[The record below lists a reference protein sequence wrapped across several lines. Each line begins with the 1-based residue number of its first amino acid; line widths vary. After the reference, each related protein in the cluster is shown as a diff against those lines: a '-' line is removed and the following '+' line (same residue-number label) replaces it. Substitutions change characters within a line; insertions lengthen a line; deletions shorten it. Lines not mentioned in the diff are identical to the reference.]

1 MERVF
6 NFRYDDAFMAVIE
19 DWRAQQRPV
28 PSKAEAIRRLVS
40 RGAALDNY
48 LELILEKSI
57 TDLVSRG
64 YVAKKDPETYRRLK
78 QVVMDSLDQA
88 ARVDLQRAQDHQ
100 KETPKTPVRALRES
114 LETPAQDS
122 TAPKQRR
129 YSR

>member
-6 NFRYDDAFMAVIE
+6 NFRYDDAFMGVIE

-57 TDLVSRG
+57 TDLVSHG
-64 YVAKKDPETYRRLK
+64 YVAKKDPETYKRLK
-78 QVVMDSLDQA
+78 QVVIDSLDQA
-88 ARVDLQRAQDHQ
+88 ARVDLQQVQDQ

-114 LETPAQDS
+114 PETPAQDS

>member
-1 MERVF
+1 MEKVF

-48 LELILEKSI
+48 LELILENSI

-64 YVAKKDPETYRRLK
+64 YVVKKDPETYKRLK
-78 QVVMDSLDQA
+78 QVVIDSLDQA
-88 ARVDLQRAQDHQ
+88 ARVDLQQAQDQ
-100 KETPKTPVRALRES
+100 TETPKTPVRVLQES
-114 LETPAQDS
+114 PETPALDN
-122 TAPKQRR
+122 TAPKQQR

>member
-28 PSKAEAIRRLVS
+28 PSKAEAIRRLVL

-48 LELILEKSI
+48 LALILENSI
-57 TDLVSRG
+57 TDLVSAG
-64 YVAKKDPETYRRLK
+64 YVAKKDPEIYKRFQ
-78 QVVMDSLDQA
+78 QVVVDSLDQA
-88 ARVDLQRAQDHQ
+88 ARVDLQRAQDQ
-100 KETPKTPVRALRES
+100 KETPKTPVRALQES
-114 LETPAQDS
+114 PETPAQDNI
-122 TAPKQRR
+122 APKQQR